1 MKKMQGAKIMQDVK
15 IMQGAKKIQRTKNIQ
30 RAIHV
35 YQMTVGK
42 VVIFY
47 TLQDFLVFYTI
58 FSTYARKHGMTILG
72 LALMYNHIHVLIAAD
87 SRTEIRSFVSGYS
100 SRFVRD
106 YNADAGRK
114 GPLFNMQFGS
124 AVKYGAKNIRTAAGY
139 LYNNHTNKKLCGKA
153 QDIRWNFLAYA
164 HNNHP
169 FSEPIII
176 RKASFRLKQALEM
189 VKAQR
194 KADNYLNYTYLK
206 RLYSDLKPS
215 EKEQLTDFIIS
226 SYNAVDYTALEQFYR
241 SYEEMLYSF
250 NANTFAEYDLPEDA
264 SERRGD
270 DRVYNHL
277 AELVLSS
284 GRYEHLKDILILPD
298 IEKIKLASELRAKS
312 GVSYKQIGAFLQYKI
327 ITTPEKI
334 SRKEVMEA
342 EKMIE
347 ESKNFLKNTQ
357 TWN

>member
-124 AVKYGAKNIRTAAGY
+124 AVKYGAKSIRTAAGY

-153 QDIRWNFLAYA
+153 QN
-164 HNNHP
+164 
-169 FSEPIII
+169 SV
-176 RKASFRLKQALEM
+176 KSFIF
-189 VKAQR
+189 V
-194 KADNYLNYTYLK
+194 
-206 RLYSDLKPS
+206 
-215 EKEQLTDFIIS
+215 
-226 SYNAVDYTALEQFYR
+226 
-241 SYEEMLYSF
+241 
-250 NANTFAEYDLPEDA
+250 
-264 SERRGD
+264 
-270 DRVYNHL
+270 
-277 AELVLSS
+277 
-284 GRYEHLKDILILPD
+284 
-298 IEKIKLASELRAKS
+298 
-312 GVSYKQIGAFLQYKI
+312 
-327 ITTPEKI
+327 
-334 SRKEVMEA
+334 
-342 EKMIE
+342 
-347 ESKNFLKNTQ
+347 
-357 TWN
+357 